1 MSCHRKHLRLWPL
14 IKRLVCVYPIKIPRY
29 EMAPDKQVPNL
40 TVFIPAKLPLTK
52 KGQKRSQVSPDSRY
66 YTFSI
71 CFLYSI
77 RDVIK
82 VRVTHTAVI
91 VLAAVT
97 AMHLPCAKRILR
109 SFCPDVCCHP
119 MQAPEGF
126 FSSR

>member
-1 MSCHRKHLRLWPL
+1 M
-14 IKRLVCVYPIKIPRY
+14 
-29 EMAPDKQVPNL
+29 
-40 TVFIPAKLPLTK
+40 
-52 KGQKRSQVSPDSRY
+52 
-66 YTFSI
+66 
-71 CFLYSI
+71 YSI
-77 RDVIK
+77 QHVIK

-126 FSSR
+126 FPLVRRKKNLSYQDPKQIGIFTIDAVVTKKQVQNSTCIDFLESVFLLAHVLGQKKVH